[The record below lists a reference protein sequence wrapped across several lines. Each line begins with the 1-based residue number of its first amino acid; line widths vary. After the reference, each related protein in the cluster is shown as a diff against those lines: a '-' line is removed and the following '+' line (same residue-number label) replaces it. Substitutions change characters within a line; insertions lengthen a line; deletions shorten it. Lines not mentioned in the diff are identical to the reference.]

1 MRKMFLASAFA
12 AIILVAVAPELH
24 AKKQTIRANGG
35 TVMPSAGIIIDGSYD
50 TRLDTLVPGYKV
62 VSVILVNQSFNI
74 VGLDPEGDKWY
85 VKLSG
90 RASAIPAINSLRQQD
105 PKAWAQ
111 LPEGAKD
118 IVGYPL
124 VLPIGAREVFDLFIP
139 DKYDLE
145 NFNEIHAYIKSMNTK
160 FEILVTQ

>member
-1 MRKMFLASAFA
+1 MRRILLTSIFA
-12 AIILVAVAPELH
+12 AVIFVAFTQELH
-24 AKKQTIRANGG
+24 AKKQTIRSNGG
-35 TVMPSAGIIIDGSYD
+35 TLISSAGIIIDGSYD
-50 TRLDTLVPGYKV
+50 TRLDFLAPGYKV
-62 VSVILVNQSFNI
+62 VSVILINQSFNI
-74 VGLDPEGDKWY
+74 IGLDPEKDKWY
-85 VKLSG
+85 VKLAG
-90 RASAIPAINSLRQQD
+90 RANAIPAINNLRQQD

-139 DKYDLE
+139 DKYELE
-145 NFNEIHAYIKSMNTK
+145 NFNELHAYIKSMNTK